1 MDIKES
7 IDLNYKELY
16 NLTTVIEMCRGN
28 QESVLKLIK
37 VFILEIS
44 KSVEQLNVAYKEANI
59 GKIKEEIHKVKPTLT
74 YFGTGEIR
82 NELINLETLVHRN
95 SPVYELEKSIY
106 WINSISKLTVAKM
119 KKDFSISNN

>member
-1 MDIKES
+1 MDVRES

-16 NLTTVIEMCRGN
+16 NLTLVIEMCRGD
-28 QESVLKLIK
+28 QKSVLKLIK

-44 KSVEQLNVAYKEANI
+44 KSVEQLNVASKEANM

-74 YFGTGEIR
+74 YFGTEEIR

-106 WINSISKLTVAKM
+106 SINSITKMTVARI